1 MGTDTVHGAT
11 AGNAARFRGLGFITI
26 AIGADRYLK
35 QAETLSLSLRRNM
48 PGIPIAIVSDSE
60 TMRGYCDVLIPVDHS
75 MPIATAQKLL
85 LDRYSPFEE
94 TFFIDSDCIAARD
107 FGDELDEIRR
117 YPITPIVDLLTPID
131 GTDEYVDDLRAALTK
146 VGGEAFP
153 KFNGGVYYFRRS
165 PVATAVFSA
174 AREYFNNYRHYGLKA
189 FDRGGPGDET
199 VIALALSRLGLLNL
213 YRDGGRLMR
222 TPTGLK
228 GTLEI
233 DPIVGYCSFERY
245 DGLVHPAICHFAGPY
260 LLMPEY
266 RLAAA
271 SLRNGKSRAEL
282 SSVVWIQAT
291 FGAWAATARLLIKY
305 RIDGFKKRLFRALAL
320 KQGT

>member
-1 MGTDTVHGAT
+1 MGAYTKHDTA
-11 AGNAARFRGLGFITI
+11 ARNSARFRELGFITI

-48 PGIPIAIVSDSE
+48 PGVPIAIVSDSE
-60 TMRGYCDVLIPVDHS
+60 TMRAYCDVLIPVDRS

-94 TFFIDSDCIAARD
+94 TFFIDSDCIAVRD
-107 FGDELDEIRR
+107 FGKELDEIRR
-117 YPITPIVDLLTPID
+117 YPITPICDRLTPID
-131 GTDEYVDDLRAALTK
+131 GTDEYVDDMRAALTK
-146 VGGEAFP
+146 VGGEVFP
-153 KFNGGVYYFRRS
+153 KFNGGVYYFKRS
-165 PVATAVFSA
+165 PEATAVFSA
-174 AREYFNNYRHYGLKA
+174 AREYFNDYRQYGLRA

-199 VIALALSRLGLLNL
+199 VIALALSKLGFLDL

-228 GTLEI
+228 GKLNI
-233 DPIVGYCSFERY
+233 DPILGHCSFERQG
-245 DGLVHPAICHFAGPY
+245 GLVHPAICHFAGPY

-271 SLRNGKSRAEL
+271 SLRNGVSLAEL
-282 SSVVWIQAT
+282 SAVVRIQAT
-291 FGAWAATARLLIKY
+291 LGAWAATVRLLIKY
-305 RIDGFKKRLFRALAL
+305 RIDGIRKRLFRVLAV

>member
-1 MGTDTVHGAT
+1 MSAHVTD
-11 AGNAARFRGLGFITI
+11 NAAARNQLRFRGLGFLTI

-35 QAETLSLSLRRNM
+35 QAEALSTSLRRSM

-60 TMRGYCDVLIPVDHS
+60 TLRPFCDIWIPVDSS
-75 MPIATAQKLL
+75 MPVATAQKLL

-94 TFFIDSDCIAARD
+94 TLFIDSDCLAVRD
-107 FGDELDEIRR
+107 FGDELDAMRR
-117 YPITPIVDLLTPID
+117 YPFTPIVDRLTAIN
-131 GTDEYVDDLRAALTK
+131 GTDEYVEDLRAALTK
-146 VGGEAFP
+146 IGGEAFP

-165 PVATAVFSA
+165 VEATAVFSA
-174 AREYFNNYRHYGLKA
+174 AREYFNEYRQYGLKV

-199 VIALALSRLGLLNL
+199 VIALALAKLGFLEL

-228 GTLEI
+228 GKLNI
-233 DPIVGYCSFERY
+233 DPIAGYCHFERY

-266 RLAAA
+266 RLAVA
-271 SLRNGKSRAEL
+271 SLRHGVPQRELPFTVRAR
-282 SSVVWIQAT
+282 AT
-291 FGAWAATARLLIKY
+291 CAAWAAQIRQVIRY
-305 RIDGFKKRLFRALAL
+305 RIDGVRKRLVWAFSRGHHA
-320 KQGT
+320 